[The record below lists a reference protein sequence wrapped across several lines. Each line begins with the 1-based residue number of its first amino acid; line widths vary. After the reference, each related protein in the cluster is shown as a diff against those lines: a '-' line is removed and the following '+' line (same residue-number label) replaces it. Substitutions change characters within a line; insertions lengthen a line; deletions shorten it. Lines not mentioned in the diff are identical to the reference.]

1 MFSLLLFLF
10 IIITGE
16 TLKEQQV
23 PRGTPKPCSSRLRDF
38 KESMSNIILSRP
50 LSADSTSSESRSSS
64 GGGRYRP
71 AWKPR
76 RDALNIDSIFS
87 RERRKQAGYAPLGTM
102 LPEDTSHQGALS
114 GSPDQVGFG
123 ASSASRTLPSTRGK
137 RMEPPRL
144 IQRMESGYESSERN
158 SNSPVSLDIP
168 INEGAVN
175 GSHRYLHTRLL
186 SNQLLK
192 HLNKT
197 HGNQSAI
204 QSC

>member
-1 MFSLLLFLF
+1 MFSSLLFL
-10 IIITGE
+10 ITSGE

-23 PRGTPKPCSSRLRDF
+23 PRGNPKPCSSRLRDF
-38 KESMSNIILSRP
+38 KESMSSIILSRP
-50 LSADSTSSESRSSS
+50 LSADSSESRSSS

-76 RDALNIDSIFS
+76 RDTLNIDSIFS
-87 RERRKQAGYAPLGTM
+87 RERRKQAGYAPLGTT
-102 LPEDTSHQGALS
+102 LPEDTSHRGALR
-114 GSPDQVGFG
+114 GSLDQMGFG
-123 ASSASRTLPSTRGK
+123 ASSASRTLPSTQGK

-175 GSHRYLHTRLL
+175 GSHRYSHTYL
-186 SNQLLK
+186 Q
-192 HLNKT
+192 
-197 HGNQSAI
+197 
-204 QSC
+204 

>member
-1 MFSLLLFLF
+1 MNSSLLYLF
-10 IIITGE
+10 IIISGE

-23 PRGTPKPCSSRLRDF
+23 PRGTPKACSSRLRDF
-38 KESMSNIILSRP
+38 KESMSSIILSRP

-76 RDALNIDSIFS
+76 RDTLNIDSIFS
-87 RERRKQAGYAPLGTM
+87 RERRKQAGYAPLGT
-102 LPEDTSHQGALS
+102 LLSEDTSHQGVLK
-114 GSPDQVGFG
+114 GSPGQMGFG
-123 ASSASRTLPSTRGK
+123 ASSAARTLPTQGK

-168 INEGAVN
+168 IHEGVVN
-175 GSHRYLHTRLL
+175 GSHRYSYTYPQ
-186 SNQLLK
+186 SSQFLK
-192 HLNKT
+192 NIKKKT
-197 HGNQSAI
+197 DGDQSVI
-204 QSC
+204 

>member
-1 MFSLLLFLF
+1 M
-10 IIITGE
+10 
-16 TLKEQQV
+16 
-23 PRGTPKPCSSRLRDF
+23 SS
-38 KESMSNIILSRP
+38 IILSRP

-76 RDALNIDSIFS
+76 RDTLNIDSIFS

-102 LPEDTSHQGALS
+102 LPKHTSHQGALP
-114 GSPDQVGFG
+114 GSLNQMGFG
-123 ASSASRTLPSTRGK
+123 ASSASRTLPSSQGK

-168 INEGAVN
+168 INEGAIN
-175 GSHRYLHTRLL
+175 GSHRYLCSYLQSVT
-186 SNQLLK
+186 Q
-192 HLNKT
+192 
-197 HGNQSAI
+197 GNCSIVELFQDTET
-204 QSC
+204 

>member
-1 MFSLLLFLF
+1 MYLSLVFLF
-10 IIITGE
+10 IIILGE

-38 KESMSNIILSRP
+38 KESMSSIILNRP
-50 LSADSTSSESRSSS
+50 LSADSTSSESRSSA

-71 AWKPR
+71 AWKPK
-76 RDALNIDSIFS
+76 RDTLNIDSIFS

-102 LPEDTSHQGALS
+102 LSEDTSRLGVLRS
-114 GSPDQVGFG
+114 SLDQMGFG
-123 ASSASRTLPSTRGK
+123 ASSASRTLPSTQGK

-175 GSHRYLHTRLL
+175 GAHRYFHTHLH
-186 SNQLLK
+186 
-192 HLNKT
+192 
-197 HGNQSAI
+197 
-204 QSC
+204 SCLCK